1 MAACLVCEWQE
12 AFVSR
17 EHDRDAYTIECERCG
32 EFTIEGILPRIL
44 KTLDEENKRLIPY
57 LSAYIKEENQKGN
70 KPEITT
76 ENWKDCA
83 LVPTMTPYREKIKKF
98 LKLIDSRARSLD
110 EFVPIDARIDYPL
123 CDLGSVNELSVL
135 EKEVEESNYVEFQR
149 ANGRCYRLKG
159 PGREL
164 LSAEKGLERPTSRQ
178 QLGSFVDPVRL
189 SELKIIP
196 KKEFDLTKLI
206 RICEELDLCFKNEC
220 YLAVAALTRA
230 LIDHVPPIFGC
241 RKFEEVANNYSGAKS
256 FKESMKH
263 LGESARKI
271 GDAHLHVQIRRSET
285 LPTPTQVDFKND
297 VDVLLGEIVRLL
309 KS

>member
-1 MAACLVCEWQE
+1 MADCLVCGLPE
-12 AFVSR
+12 AFVSGI
-17 EHDRDAYTIECERCG
+17 HNMDACTIECKRCG
-32 EFTIEGILPRIL
+32 KFMIGGFLPRIWE
-44 KTLDEENKRLIPY
+44 TMDEEDKSLVPY
-57 LSAYIKEENQKGN
+57 LSAYIKEENQKGI

-76 ENWKDCA
+76 ENWKDYA
-83 LVPTMTPYREKIKKF
+83 LVPRATPYQEKIKKF

-123 CDLGSVNELSVL
+123 CDLGSANELSVL
-135 EKEVEESNYVEFQR
+135 ENDAEKNGYVEFQR
-149 ANGRCYRLKG
+149 MNGPCYRLKG
-159 PGREL
+159 KGREL
-164 LSAEKGLERPTSRQ
+164 LSAEKGLERSTPRQ

-189 SELKIIP
+189 SELKTIP
-196 KKEFDLTKLI
+196 KKEFDLTKLL

-230 LIDHVPPIFGC
+230 LIDHVPPIFKC
-241 RKFEEVANNYSGAKS
+241 ETFAEVANNSPGAKS

-263 LGESARKI
+263 LGESARNI

-297 VDVLLGEIVRLL
+297 IDVLLGEIVRLL

>member
-12 AFVSR
+12 ASVSR
-17 EHDRDAYTIECERCG
+17 EHDRDAYAIECGRCG
-32 EFTIEGILPRIL
+32 EFTIEGILPRIW
-44 KTLDEENKRLIPY
+44 KTLDEEDKSLIPY

-76 ENWKDCA
+76 ENWKDYA
-83 LVPTMTPYREKIKKF
+83 LVPRATPHQEKIKKF
-98 LKLIDSRARSLD
+98 LKLINSRARSLD
-110 EFVPIDARIDYPL
+110 EFVPIDGRIDYPL
-123 CDLGSVNELSVL
+123 CDLGSANELSIL
-135 EKEVEESNYVEFQR
+135 EKDAEENDYVEFQR
-149 ANGRCYRLKG
+149 GNGRCYRLKRK
-159 PGREL
+159 GREL
-164 LSAEKGLERPTSRQ
+164 LSAENGPERSTPRQ

-189 SELKIIP
+189 SELKTIP

-230 LIDHVPPIFGC
+230 LIDHVPPIFKCGT
-241 RKFEEVANNYSGAKS
+241 FAEVANNSPGAKS

-271 GDAHLHVQIRRSET
+271 GDAHLHVQIRGSET
-285 LPTPTQVDFKND
+285 LPTPTQVDFRND
-297 VDVLLGEIVRLL
+297 IDVLLGEIVRLL